1 MAKPDPVIPPVTP
14 STEDGPHAEP
24 EVIADKG
31 RYVAKVT
38 TPFVDEFHGHHPTDD
53 GPETP
58 VTVTRAGVQVTK
70 ASAEHLQAQAAQLG
84 VEISIEKVG
93 A

>member
-1 MAKPDPVIPPVTP
+1 MAKLVDAPENPPTP
-14 STEDGPHAEP
+14 DGPPAEP
-24 EVIADKG
+24 EVIAEKG
-31 RYVAKVT
+31 HYVVRVV
-38 TPFVDEFHGHHPTDD
+38 TPFVDEFNGWHPTED

-70 ASAEHLQAQAAQLG
+70 ASADHLQAQAAQHG
-84 VEISIEKVG
+84 VELTIEKVG